1 MQAID
6 TNILVYTEIRSS
18 PHQQVAR
25 KVLTEMA
32 EGAVPWAIPWP
43 CVYEFLRVV
52 THPRV
57 YHPPI
62 PQGIVLKDLR
72 RILSSPILVL
82 LHETSNH
89 MEVMMSVMEKAGVSG
104 NLIYDAHI
112 AALCIE
118 HGISELVTGDR
129 DFSRFE
135 GLSLIN
141 PFIEESLQ
149 SNHSH

>member
-6 TNILVYTEIRSS
+6 TNILVYAEIISS
-18 PHQQVAR
+18 PHHRIAR
-25 KVLTEMA
+25 KILTNLA

-62 PQGIVLKDLR
+62 PLKVVLPDLR
-72 RILSSPILVL
+72 RILDSPTLML
-82 LHETSNH
+82 LNETPNH
-89 MEVMMSVMEKAGVSG
+89 TEVMMSVIEEAGVSG
-104 NLIYDAHI
+104 NLIHDAHI

-118 HGISELVTGDR
+118 HGISELITGDR
-129 DFSRFE
+129 DFSRFDS
-135 GLSLIN
+135 LSVIN
-141 PFIEESLQ
+141 PFS
-149 SNHSH
+149 

>member
-6 TNILVYTEIRSS
+6 TNILVYAEIISS
-18 PHQQVAR
+18 PHHRIAR
-25 KVLTEMA
+25 KILTNLA

-62 PQGIVLKDLR
+62 PLNVVLQDLR
-72 RILSSPILVL
+72 RILDSPMLML
-82 LHETSNH
+82 LNETPNH
-89 MEVMMSVMEKAGVSG
+89 AEVMISVMEKAGVSG
-104 NLIYDAHI
+104 NLIHDAHI

-118 HGISELVTGDR
+118 HGISELITGDR
-129 DFSRFE
+129 DFSRFDS
-135 GLSLIN
+135 LSVIN
-141 PFIEESLQ
+141 PFS
-149 SNHSH
+149 